1 MSHKPTVDLSNFYL
15 FFWHDDMTILSKV
28 SKADNF
34 DSHKFQQFCW
44 MWIVSWIKFSLF
56 SCFIWDKL
64 GRLIDSSKFAV
75 VGYLPL
81 IRKNSVTYMYGL
93 AVFAGGR
100 NFLFC
105 RDWSLE
111 NSWRFLFMYSNG
123 FTSLCVLHLVPYFF
137 LLCWLPSS
145 SLCMFFDDISSNID
159 EDFSIN
165 HLWMCLSLETLT
177 FIIRN
182 GYTFLV
188 ALIDQVNSVI
198 GFLSQTT
205 LFRWLTSLLEFPAC
219 DLHSPCLS
227 DLFIHSNSSIFF
239 L

>member
-165 HLWMCLSLETLT
+165 HLNVFVTGDSNVHHKEWLHFSGGTDRPGELCYRLS
-177 FIIRN
+177 ISN
-182 GYTFLV
+182 D
-188 ALIDQVNSVI
+188 LIQMVN
-198 GFLSQTT
+198 
-205 LFRWLTSLLEFPAC
+205 FPARI
-219 DLHSPCLS
+219 SCLWPS
-227 DLFIHSNSSIFF
+227 QSMSFRFIYSFK